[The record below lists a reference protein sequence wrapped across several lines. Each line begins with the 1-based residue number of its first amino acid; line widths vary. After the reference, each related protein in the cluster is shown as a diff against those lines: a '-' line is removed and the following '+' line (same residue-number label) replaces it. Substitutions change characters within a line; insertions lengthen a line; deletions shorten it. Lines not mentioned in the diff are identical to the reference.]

1 MGIIVYYIMDAVR
14 LIEKYYPGGSLARR
28 LLLAHSNLVARKA
41 LEIARGVPEFSP
53 DLAFIEEASLLH
65 DIGIF
70 MTRAARIGCHGDLPY
85 VAHGHIGREILE
97 QEGLPRHALVCERHV
112 GLGITLD
119 EIEDN
124 DLPLPAR
131 DMSPVTI
138 EEKIICLADKFYSK
152 YGSALTREKPL
163 DQVRKEIGRYG
174 EHKLKTLEE
183 WLVLFRMT

>member
-1 MGIIVYYIMDAVR
+1 MDALR
-14 LIEKYYPGGSLARR
+14 LIDKYYRAGSLARHI
-28 LLLAHSNLVARKA
+28 LMEHSKLVARKA
-41 LEIARGVPEFSP
+41 LMIAEGVPGFSP
-53 DLAFIEEASLLH
+53 DLVFIEEAALLH

-85 VAHGHIGREILE
+85 IAHGFIGRDILD

-112 GLGITLD
+112 GLGITLP
-119 EIEDN
+119 EIEEN

-131 DMSPVTI
+131 DMAPVTV

-152 YGSALTREKPL
+152 YKSRLTREKPL
-163 DQVRKEIGRYG
+163 RQVREEIGKYG

-183 WLVLFRMT
+183 WIVLFRLE